1 MTQSADADVPQL
13 NPIYSR
19 MVSVAMDVGLNSL
32 SRLGKLHPE
41 SRMIRQGVEVQRDV
55 PYLPSGDP
63 IHRLDIY
70 RPAGVTGPL
79 PVLLYVHGGG
89 FRILSKESHWMFGYG
104 FARQGYLV
112 FNVNYRLA
120 PRYPF
125 PAALEDVSAA
135 LSWVLDHAE
144 AEGGDLS
151 RLAYAGESAGANL
164 ILSLMIAG
172 AWPRPEPFAQA
183 VYARDPRPK
192 VVLPACGM
200 LQVSEA
206 ERYLSRPELPTWIRS
221 RIAAVCQSYL
231 PEQGGDPDRRALA
244 DPLVFLEQASLPER
258 PLPAMLAVCGDR
270 DPVADDT
277 RRLGEAL
284 KRYPVPS
291 GAPFYPGHHAF
302 HAFIWREGA
311 KAAWA
316 DQLAFLGQ
324 HLSG

>member
-1 MTQSADADVPQL
+1 MVAGADAVMLSGETASGEHPVEAA
-13 NPIYSR
+13 R
-19 MVSVAMDVGLNSL
+19 TMD
-32 SRLGKLHPE
+32 
-41 SRMIRQGVEVQRDV
+41 
-55 PYLPSGDP
+55 
-63 IHRLDIY
+63 
-70 RPAGVTGPL
+70 
-79 PVLLYVHGGG
+79 
-89 FRILSKESHWMFGYG
+89 RI
-104 FARQGYLV
+104 AR
-112 FNVNYRLA
+112 
-120 PRYPF
+120 
-125 PAALEDVSAA
+125 
-135 LSWVLDHAE
+135 
-144 AEGGDLS
+144 
-151 RLAYAGESAGANL
+151 
-164 ILSLMIAG
+164 
-172 AWPRPEPFAQA
+172 
-183 VYARDPRPK
+183 
-192 VVLPACGM
+192 
-200 LQVSEA
+200 EA

-302 HAFIWREGA
+302 HAFIWQEGA